1 MTQFEPNTVIIQL
14 HDGPDGG
21 EPIVEFT
28 LSALWSDVP
37 KLLGSIA
44 HPDWQRNVVDSLNA
58 GLAGK
63 QLGIDYTERT
73 FTLGGPDD

>member
-1 MTQFEPNTVIIQL
+1 MTQFEANTIILEL
-14 HDGPDGG
+14 HDAPDGG
-21 EPIVEFT
+21 EPIVVFT
-28 LSALWSDVP
+28 LNARWSDVP

-44 HPDWQRNVVDSLNA
+44 HPDWQRNIVDSLNA

-73 FTLGGPDD
+73 FVLGDGDD